1 MTSIFE
7 PPAHT
12 YIFTPGYGDPVTIT
26 GGKDV
31 FVRVMTDK
39 RLVRID
45 VPEGKIVTLVPI
57 KSYRV
62 QLAKRA
68 KSLVKAA

>member
-12 YIFTPGYGDPVTIT
+12 YIFTHGYGDPVTIK

-31 FVRVMTDK
+31 FVRVMTDT

-45 VPEGKIVTLVPI
+45 VPEGKTVTLVPI

-68 KSLVKAA
+68 KSLTKAA